1 MSSGPHDL
9 LVRFQAGDAAA
20 FDELVSSMAPRL
32 KGYFLRMGAQNTTAE
47 DLTQHV
53 FLRVFQAR
61 HRYRPAGRLDAYL
74 LRIAH
79 NLWIDSRR
87 KRRLVLAGDDL
98 PEAVDQGPGPLL
110 QAEHKDRG
118 RLLRQ
123 ALELLD
129 EPTRELLELA
139 ILQRVPYQE
148 VAAILDIPVG
158 TVKSRVYYSL
168 RKLREQLE
176 RLDSSASDLS

>member
-32 KGYFLRMGAQNTTAE
+32 KGYFMRLGAQPNTAE

-79 NLWIDSRR
+79 NLWIDNRR

-98 PEAVDQGPGPLL
+98 PEAVDPGPGPLSL
-110 QAEHKDRG
+110 AEQKDRG
-118 RLLRQ
+118 RMLRQ
-123 ALELLD
+123 GLELLD
-129 EPTRELLELA
+129 EPVRELLELA
-139 ILQRVPYQE
+139 VLQRLPYAD
-148 VAAILDIPVG
+148 VAEILDIPVG
-158 TVKSRVYYSL
+158 TVKSRVFYSL
-168 RKLREQLE
+168 RKLRDQLE
-176 RLDSSASDLS
+176 RLDPPSPDAS